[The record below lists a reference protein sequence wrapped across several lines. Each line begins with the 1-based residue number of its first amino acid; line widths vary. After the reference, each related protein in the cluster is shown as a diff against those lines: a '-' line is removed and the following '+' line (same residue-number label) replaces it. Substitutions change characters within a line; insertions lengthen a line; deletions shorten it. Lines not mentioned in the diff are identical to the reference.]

1 MGLTYSYNP
10 SILATMGNF
19 QYQKLGETLRHTRN
33 ARSAGGIKTVANEIG
48 VDYSNLS
55 KVENG
60 HIKPSRNLLDKLIA
74 FYKIPA
80 SEASQLYYLAGER
93 KGVIFTMEETK
104 KPQQTIPNAY
114 AGNQVA
120 IPENIPVLY
129 AGAVYMDASPFG
141 VVFNFAQQVGPTNN
155 LVVVSRIGMSTEHAE
170 DLCKKTLE
178 LIAKGRGKKETS
190 SDEPKNS
197 VEK

>member
-1 MGLTYSYNP
+1 
-10 SILATMGNF
+10 MGNF
-19 QYQKLGETLRHTRN
+19 QYQKLGEMLRHTRTDRN
-33 ARSAGGIKTVANEIG
+33 VGGIKAVASEIG

-60 HIKPSRNLLDKLIA
+60 YIKPSRNLLDKLIT
-74 FYKIPA
+74 FYGIPA
-80 SEASQLYYLAGER
+80 SEASLLYFLAGER
-93 KGVIFTMEETK
+93 EGVTFKLEEAK
-104 KPQQTIPNAY
+104 KPTAPNAY

-178 LIAKGRGKKETS
+178 LIAKGKGKRETTS
-190 SDEPKNS
+190 EEPENS

>member
-1 MGLTYSYNP
+1 MGK
-10 SILATMGNF
+10 F
-19 QYQKLGETLRHTRN
+19 QYQKLGETLRQIRSDRN
-33 ARSAGGIKTVANEIG
+33 AGGIKVVASEIG

-60 HIKPSRNLLDKLIA
+60 YIKPSRNLLDKLIA
-74 FYKIPA
+74 FYEIPA
-80 SEASQLYYLAGER
+80 TEASQLYYLAGER
-93 KGVIFTMEETK
+93 EGVTFKLEEAK
-104 KPQQTIPNAY
+104 KPQQITPNAY

-120 IPENIPVLY
+120 IPENSPVLY

-155 LVVVSRIGMSTEHAE
+155 LVVVSRIGMSNEHAKA
-170 DLCKKTLE
+170 LCEKTLE
-178 LIAKGRGKKETS
+178 LITKGTGKRETALE
-190 SDEPKNS
+190 EPKNL